1 MAARGEA
8 ADVTM
13 HELSIAESVI
23 EAVLGRT
30 GSAQVNAVRLEVGQ
44 LAGVTTDSLRFC
56 FELAT
61 DGTPLSGAALDI
73 SEPAGRAHCKS
84 CGADFALSDLIL
96 LCACGS
102 ADVEVISG
110 QQLRILSVEVG

>member
-1 MAARGEA
+1 MQRRWRS
-8 ADVTM
+8 V

-23 EAVLGRT
+23 EAVRGRT
-30 GSAQVNAVRLEVGQ
+30 GTAPINSVRLEVGQ

-56 FELAT
+56 FDLAT

-73 SEPAGRAHCKS
+73 TEPAGVARCNS
-84 CGADFALSDLIL
+84 CGCDFTVSDLIL

-102 ADVEVISG
+102 ADVSVISG